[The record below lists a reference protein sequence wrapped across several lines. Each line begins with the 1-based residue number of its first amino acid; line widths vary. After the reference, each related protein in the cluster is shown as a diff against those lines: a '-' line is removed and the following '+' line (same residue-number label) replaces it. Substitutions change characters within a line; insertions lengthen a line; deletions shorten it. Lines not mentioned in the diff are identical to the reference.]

1 MASITYRGIK
11 MDRKDKHEE
20 ETIEETQDESVEDE
34 FEDEEEQEEI
44 DPIESAIKQAFVNA
58 IESELDEDGVKMEMI
73 GAGAKFK
80 NVTRYYNLF
89 MVELGYVKS
98 KKEREE
104 ILDGI
109 LNNEDLADEE
119 VLNACSASIQE
130 QVEVS
135 EKSANA
141 MLRQW
146 AKKHEIEYFKKPKA
160 EPTTR
165 DGLQSKIFSWIV
177 ANFEASTDA
186 DLEEFLGTLNS
197 ENAVKRK
204 GYFTSVLRVAKE
216 VAKQYV

>member
-1 MASITYRGIK
+1 MA
-11 MDRKDKHEE
+11 RKNKYEE

-34 FEDEEEQEEI
+34 FEDEEEENE
-44 DPIESAIKQAFVNA
+44 DPIESAIKQAF
-58 IESELDEDGVKMEMI
+58 IEAVDSDKDEDSIKMAMI

-89 MVELGYVKS
+89 MVDLGYVKS

-119 VLNACSASIQE
+119 VFNTCSAAIQE

-146 AKKHEIEYFKKPKA
+146 AKKHEIECFKKPKA

-165 DGLQSKIFSWIV
+165 DGLQSKIFAWIV

-197 ENAVKRK
+197 ENVVKRK

-216 VAKQYV
+216 VAKQYA